1 MDLVTELVPGPPY
14 VFGALLVI
22 LAILVAAF
30 IPEVTAWVFKWA
42 CLGYIVVVALLMDPL
57 QAPPGGGAFRKEEC
71 GEEGRG
77 RRRGERVHRSDDSYN
92 GSDSEDEYKLPLIKV
107 HTSLSSLPISS
118 PLYRKV
124 TSYSTSA

>member
-1 MDLVTELVPGPPY
+1 M
-14 VFGALLVI
+14 LVI

-30 IPEVTAWVFKWA
+30 IPEVGAWVSEWA
-42 CLGYIVVVALLMDPL
+42 RLDYIVVVALLMDPL

-107 HTSLSSLPISS
+107 HTSP
-118 PLYRKV
+118 
-124 TSYSTSA
+124 